1 MAINTDDLKNSGKGS
16 GGSRRQAGAS
26 SVEGG
31 GDLALALGN
40 SVQNQT
46 QEMVAAATAAQISIH
61 QAADQL
67 SNYFVRV
74 ASGQELLNETLAMT
88 QDKLQAMGGP
98 VTINTT
104 VEPITLNLPESRD
117 FAETRRNFLGMFGG
131 GPIHPNP
138 FLSAAIES
146 DGVGND

>member
-1 MAINTDDLKNSGKGS
+1 MAINTDQLKNGGKGKGFS
-16 GGSRRQAGAS
+16 AQGVS

-46 QEMVAAATAAQISIH
+46 QEMVLAAHAAQINIH
-61 QAADQL
+61 QAADLL
-67 SNYFVRV
+67 SSYFARV

-98 VTINTT
+98 VTINTE
-104 VEPITLNLPESRD
+104 VQPIVLNLPESRNFD
-117 FAETRRNFLGMFGG
+117 ETRRNFLGMFGG
-131 GPIHPNP
+131 SAETIPNP
-138 FLSAAIES
+138 FLAAAQS
-146 DGVGND
+146 DEDCVHE